1 MNCIPKGTELVIDQ
15 DTSLAVHRESDALST
30 PTLCFVA
37 LYLVAL
43 LYFVIGVEY

>member
-1 MNCIPKGTELVIDQ
+1 MNCIPKGTELVKEQ
-15 DTSLAVHRESDALST
+15 DPFLAVHKENDALHIPT
-30 PTLCFVA
+30 PCFVA